1 MEGEY
6 DSLFLTQFLTQ
17 TAPPRQIKSEE
28 WKKKDVIAERYEIQ
42 EIREG
47 GMGVLYFCYDKT
59 AREPITI
66 KTYKDVDSI
75 ENIDQFRSEALT
87 WVKLGKHPN
96 LVQAKYVLDVKQ
108 KPYLFLEYVET
119 HNNKDPTLRN
129 LLKEGELGLEVSAD
143 LAVQFCNGMIH
154 AHNEIP
160 GLIHRDI
167 KPENILIN
175 SQGVLKITD
184 FGLTRVYLSPAEA
197 RAVVG
202 TFPYMSPEQCLGLG
216 VIDPRADIYS
226 FGVVLYEMLTG
237 KLPFLSHDKYDYIRF
252 HVTETPKNPS
262 DLNEDISDE
271 LGQLVMKCMA
281 KKVEDRYLN
290 FRDLKEAIL
299 TIYPNLDSKVGEIK
313 RPEEKVKA
321 YEAQYLT
328 NKGTS
333 LITLGRYDEAL
344 AFFDSALKVEPGYI
358 DAYYRKALSLIGLGK
373 YKEAFTN
380 FENYLNINPRDAE
393 VLMHKGCLL
402 NLSGRRDEA
411 LTCFDQALAIHPW
424 CQDIIYHK
432 GVTLYLVGRCDEAY
446 ETFKELK
453 DEKYDNY
460 KEIFL
465 ETCPLEDPDIE
476 VDDVDSSTK

>member
-17 TAPPRQIKSEE
+17 TAPPREIKSME
-28 WKKKDVIAERYEIQ
+28 WKKEDDIAGRYHIHK
-42 EIREG
+42 IREG
-47 GMGVLYFCYDKT
+47 GMGILYFCYDKV
-59 AREPITI
+59 AREPVTI
-66 KTYKDVDSI
+66 KTYKDVDSL
-75 ENIDQFRSEALT
+75 ENVDQFRAEALT

-96 LVQAKYVLDVKQ
+96 LIQAKYVLEVEQ
-108 KPYLFLEYVET
+108 KPYLFLEYVDT
-119 HNNKDPTLRN
+119 RNNKDPTLRN
-129 LLKEGELGLEVSAD
+129 LLKEDELGLENIMD

-154 AHNEIP
+154 AQNKIP

-175 SQGVLKITD
+175 SQGILKITD
-184 FGLTRVYLSPAEA
+184 FGLTRVYLSPSEA

-216 VIDPRADIYS
+216 VIDTRADIYS
-226 FGVVLYEMLTG
+226 FGIVLYEMITG

-262 DLNEDISDE
+262 QIKEDIPDE
-271 LGQLVMKCMA
+271 LDMLVMKCLA
-281 KKVEDRYLN
+281 KPVEDRYRN
-290 FRDLKEAIL
+290 FTELKEAIL
-299 TIYPNLDSKVGEIK
+299 KNYPDLVKDVGEVK

-344 AFFDSALKVEPGYI
+344 AYFDSALKVEPGYI
-358 DAYYRKALSLIGLGK
+358 DAYYRKALALIGLGK
-373 YKEAFTN
+373 YKEACVN

-393 VLMHKGCLL
+393 VLLHKGCLL

-411 LTCFDQALAIHPW
+411 LTCFDQALSIHPW

-432 GVTLYLVGRCDEAY
+432 GVTLYLMGRCDEAFK
-446 ETFKELK
+446 TFKELT

-465 ETCPLEDPDIE
+465 ETCPLDEDE
-476 VDDVDSSTK
+476 DVDHPTK

>member
-17 TAPPRQIKSEE
+17 SAPPREIKSME
-28 WKKKDVIAERYEIQ
+28 WKKGEEIAGRYHIH

-47 GMGVLYFCYDKT
+47 GMGVLYFCYDKV

-66 KTYKDVDSI
+66 KTYKNVDSI

-87 WVKLGKHPN
+87 WVKLGKHSN
-96 LVQAKYVLDVKQ
+96 LVQAKYVLDIEQ

-119 HNNKDPTLRN
+119 RKNKDPTLRN
-129 LLKEGELGLEVSAD
+129 LLREGYLGLENSMD

-154 AHNEIP
+154 AQNEIS

-175 SQGVLKITD
+175 PQGVLKITD

-216 VIDPRADIYS
+216 VIDTRADIYS
-226 FGVVLYEMLTG
+226 FGVVMYEMLTG

-252 HVTETPKNPS
+252 HVTKVPKDPS
-262 DLNEDISDE
+262 LIKEGIPDE
-271 LGQLVMKCMA
+271 LSQLVMKCLA
-281 KKVEDRYLN
+281 KKVEDRYRN
-290 FRDLKEAIL
+290 FSQLKEAIL
-299 TIYPNLDSKVGEIK
+299 TIYPDLNAEVGEIK

-321 YEAQYLT
+321 FEAQYLT

-344 AFFDSALKVEPGYI
+344 AFFDSALKVEPSYI
-358 DAYYRKALSLIGLGK
+358 DAYYRKALSLIGLGN
-373 YKEAFTN
+373 YKEACGN
-380 FENYLNINPRDAE
+380 FEKYLKINPRDAD

-411 LTCFDQALAIHPW
+411 LTCFDQALSIHPW

-432 GVTLYLVGRCDEAY
+432 GVTLYLMGRCNEAY
-446 ETFKELK
+446 EVFKELK
-453 DEKYDNY
+453 DQKYDNY
-460 KEIFL
+460 KEMFL
-465 ETCPLEDPDIE
+465 ETCPLEATYIKDDNDDP
-476 VDDVDSSTK
+476 STK

>member
-17 TAPPRQIKSEE
+17 SAPPREIKSME
-28 WKKKDVIAERYEIQ
+28 WKKEDEIAGRYHIHD
-42 EIREG
+42 IREG
-47 GMGVLYFCYDKT
+47 GMGVLYFCYDKK

-66 KTYKDVDSI
+66 KTYKNVDSI
-75 ENIDQFRSEALT
+75 ENIDQFRAEALT

-119 HNNKDPTLRN
+119 RNNKDPTLRN
-129 LLKEGELGLEVSAD
+129 LLKEEELGLEVSMD

-154 AHNEIP
+154 AQNAIP

-175 SQGVLKITD
+175 PQGVLKITD
-184 FGLTRVYLSPAEA
+184 FGLTRVYLSPTEA

-216 VIDPRADIYS
+216 VIDSRADIYS

-237 KLPFLSHDKYDYIRF
+237 KLPFLSHDKYDYIKF
-252 HVTETPKNPS
+252 HVTETPKTPS
-262 DLNEDISDE
+262 ELKDSIPEELNN
-271 LGQLVMKCMA
+271 LVMKCMA

-290 FRDLKEAIL
+290 FCQLKEAIL
-299 TIYPNLDSKVGEIK
+299 EIYPGLDSDVGEIK
-313 RPEEKVKA
+313 HPEEKVKA

-373 YKEAFTN
+373 YKEACAN
-380 FENYLNINPRDAE
+380 FENYLKINPRDAE

-411 LTCFDQALAIHPW
+411 LTCFDQALSIHPW

-432 GVTLYLVGRCDEAY
+432 GVTLYFMDKCEEAY
-446 ETFKELK
+446 KTFKDLK
-453 DEKYDNY
+453 DQKYDNY

-465 ETCPLEDPDIE
+465 ETCPFEEGNTEDE
-476 VDDVDSSTK
+476 VDPPTK

>member
-17 TAPPRQIKSEE
+17 SAPPREIKSRKWEKNQE
-28 WKKKDVIAERYEIQ
+28 IAGRYHIH

-47 GMGVLYFCYDKT
+47 GMGILYFCYDNI
-59 AREPITI
+59 AREPVTI
-66 KTYKDVDSI
+66 KTYKDVNSI
-75 ENIDQFRSEALT
+75 EGIDQFRAEALT
-87 WVKLGKHPN
+87 WIKLGKHAN
-96 LVQAKYVLDVKQ
+96 LIQAKYVLDVDQ

-119 HNNKDPTLRN
+119 RNNKDPTLRN
-129 LLKEGELGLEVSAD
+129 RLREGELGNETSMD
-143 LAVQFCNGMIH
+143 MAVQFCNGMIH
-154 AHNEIP
+154 ARQEIP

-175 SQGVLKITD
+175 SAGTLKITD
-184 FGLTRVYLSPAEA
+184 FGLTRVYLSPTEA
-197 RAVVG
+197 RNVVG

-216 VIDPRADIYS
+216 VIDTRADIYS

-237 KLPFLSHDKYDYIRF
+237 KLPFLSDDKYDFIRF
-252 HVTETPKNPS
+252 HVTGTPKKPS
-262 DLNEDISDE
+262 EIKMDLSEE
-271 LGQLVMKCMA
+271 LDQLVMKCM
-281 KKVEDRYLN
+281 KKKPEDRYQN
-290 FRDLKEAIL
+290 FSELKEAIL
-299 TIYPNLDSKVGEIK
+299 NIYPELDRAVGEIK

-344 AFFDSALKVEPGYI
+344 AVFDSALKVEPGYI
-358 DAYYRKALSLIGLGK
+358 DAYYRKAIALIGLGN
-373 YKEAFTN
+373 YKEACQN
-380 FENYLNINPRDAE
+380 FENYLKINPRDAE

-402 NLSGRRDEA
+402 NLSGRREEA
-411 LTCFDQALAIHPW
+411 LTFFDQALSIHPW

-432 GVTLYLVGRCDEAY
+432 GVTLYLMGQCDQALKV
-446 ETFKELK
+446 FKELDDK
-453 DEKYDNY
+453 KYGNY

-465 ETCPLEDPDIE
+465 ETCP
-476 VDDVDSSTK
+476 VDDKSVEDEEIETGTK